1 MESESHKQ
9 KCELYT
15 WNYVSWCN
23 KRRALVR
30 ACVFPY
36 IRLWKRGKTHVVHS
50 QSDFECFFFLGDSW
64 VRKNAENHENQE
76 FDVCLRRHISSFTG
90 GSAVMFG
97 SLQRLWV
104 FIVCSLFT
112 KRVLVWKVV
121 PDHFEIHEIVEN
133 NDFWFIEHTWNRTT
147 LVACNAY
154 WHHATWP
161 MAAGVHCNASN
172 TEACG
177 IMIAIQGSNRQ
188 GCWQHH
194 QFPFPIQCWF
204 HRARSVHKRRTL
216 Q

>member
-1 MESESHKQ
+1 MTLSNFLAISISGAAKIELMESESHKQ

-30 ACVFPY
+30 ACVFPHD
-36 IRLWKRGKTHVVHS
+36 RLWKRGKTHVVHS
-50 QSDFECFFFLGDSW
+50 QSDFECVFCLGDSW
-64 VRKNAENHENQE
+64 ERKNAEKNENQE

-121 PDHFEIHEIVEN
+121 PDHFEIHEIVEKTIF
-133 NDFWFIEHTWNRTT
+133 DLLSIVSRGIEPHWLHASRTGTMPLGQLQRAFIAMQAT
-147 LVACNAY
+147 LRHVA
-154 WHHATWP
+154 
-161 MAAGVHCNASN
+161 
-172 TEACG
+172 
-177 IMIAIQGSNRQ
+177 
-188 GCWQHH
+188 
-194 QFPFPIQCWF
+194 
-204 HRARSVHKRRTL
+204 
-216 Q
+216 

>member
-36 IRLWKRGKTHVVHS
+36 DRLWKRGKTHVVHS
-50 QSDFECFFFLGDSW
+50 QSDFECFLCVGDSW

-121 PDHFEIHEIVEN
+121 PDHFEIHEIVEKTIF
-133 NDFWFIEHTWNRTT
+133 DLLSIVSHGIELHW
-147 LVACNAY
+147 L
-154 WHHATWP
+154 HA
-161 MAAGVHCNASN
+161 
-172 TEACG
+172 
-177 IMIAIQGSNRQ
+177 
-188 GCWQHH
+188 
-194 QFPFPIQCWF
+194 
-204 HRARSVHKRRTL
+204 RRTGTMPLGQL
-216 Q
+216 QRAFIAMQATLRHVA